1 LTTGPV
7 GAIIQSERGK
17 ENRQNQKGRKIM
29 EWNEM
34 YDVLAEVVGVS
45 EEALGVACAIG
56 GCNEETMERVLFYYT
71 GWKSFEG
78 YLGELNE
85 ED

>member
-1 LTTGPV
+1 MDW
-7 GAIIQSERGK
+7 E
-17 ENRQNQKGRKIM
+17 
-29 EWNEM
+29 EM
-34 YDVLAEVVGVS
+34 YDVLAEIVGVS
-45 EEALGVACAIG
+45 KEALDLAFAVG
-56 GCNEETMERVLFYYT
+56 GCNEETAERILFYYT

>member
-1 LTTGPV
+1 
-7 GAIIQSERGK
+7 
-17 ENRQNQKGRKIM
+17 M

-34 YDVLAEVVGVS
+34 YDLLIEYGITT
-45 EEALGVACAIG
+45 EDALSLACAIG

-78 YLGELNE
+78 WLGEIKENE
-85 ED
+85 